1 MKKNIIPFGVI
12 AVVGIFAAI
21 IVFYIGV
28 EQREDIQLAQD
39 SNGEEVSEEENGEV
53 EELDPEAVYANS
65 CAGCHGQDLSGSV
78 GPDISAIGSSLSADE
93 IEDII
98 LNGQG
103 SMPPGTAAGEEAA
116 MVAEWLSEM
125 K

>member
-12 AVVGIFAAI
+12 AAVGIFAAI

-28 EQREDIQLAQD
+28 EQREDIQLAEE
-39 SNGEEVSEEENGEV
+39 SNGEEVSEENGEV

-78 GPDISAIGSSLSADE
+78 GPDISAVGSSLSADE

-103 SMPPGTAAGEEAA
+103 SMPPGTAAGEEATA
-116 MVAEWLSEM
+116 VAEWLSEM